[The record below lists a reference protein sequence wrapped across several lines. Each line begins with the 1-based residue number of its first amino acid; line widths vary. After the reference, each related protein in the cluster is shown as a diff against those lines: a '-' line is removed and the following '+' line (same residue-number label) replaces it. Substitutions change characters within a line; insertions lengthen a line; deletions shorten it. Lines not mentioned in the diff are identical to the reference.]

1 MEFLSLPSLTY
12 RILVV
17 DDDYMLN
24 SLFCSFLN
32 SKGFEVVS
40 AESLSTAV
48 SVFERKEH
56 IDLILLDYEL
66 GDGYGMGLFEAPAFA
81 DLDKKPPVIMVS
93 ANEDPLFLEQCFFG
107 GVSDYIIKPVNLF
120 LLALKVQALLNSAA
134 LQNLISQQNITLE
147 EFKQEA
153 EREEAVAKFT
163 YEYLLRRNSPVIPGI
178 TIHLQSFSS
187 FSGDIALA
195 KRSPTGDLFFMLAD
209 ATGHG
214 LSAAITIMPVVTI
227 FNTMVE
233 KGFLLPHIVTEM
245 NKKLVNDTPSDRFVA
260 AILLEFNPTKNL
272 LSVWNGG
279 MPSACWVDK
288 GKITHRFSS
297 TTMALGILD
306 DAIFDANVTTLELPT
321 SGFLCAY
328 SDGLYEQINASRQ
341 AFGIPRVEQLLTS
354 SEPNKVQLLMNEL
367 QAHADGMKYDDDV
380 SICVLEPE
388 KIFLVQDEAA
398 TPVTTAITDVKVT
411 DDFEWQVKITGDR
424 LMRCEIPALCNQFL
438 QGVSLDQKLCQRV
451 FAIVS
456 EMVSNGL
463 DHGILGLSSAM
474 KEEPDGF
481 MNYFEERAARLSK
494 LSESDYIELSV
505 KWIKESDAGNLL
517 ISCRDSGPGY
527 PFETHADPSLNRYS
541 GRGLLMIKK
550 LSKSVEVV
558 APGNLVKAIL

>member
-1 MEFLSLPSLTY
+1 
-12 RILVV
+12 
-17 DDDYMLN
+17 MLN

-32 SKGFEVVS
+32 SKGFEVLS
-40 AESLSTAV
+40 AESLGAAV
-48 SVFERKEH
+48 SVFERKEVV
-56 IDLILLDYEL
+56 DLVLLDYEL
-66 GDGYGMGLFEAPAFA
+66 GDGYGMELFNAPTFVN
-81 DLDKKPPVIMVS
+81 LDKKPPVIMVS

-120 LLALKVQALLNSAA
+120 LLALKVQALLNAST
-134 LQNLISQQNITLE
+134 LQGLISQQNIRLE

-227 FNTMVE
+227 FNTMVD
-233 KGFLLPHIVTEM
+233 KGFLLPHIVSEM
-245 NKKLVNDTPSDRFVA
+245 NKKLVNDTPADRFVA

-279 MPSACWVDK
+279 MPRACWVDK
-288 GKITHRFSS
+288 GEITHRFSS

-328 SDGLYEQINASRQ
+328 SDGLYEQVNANRQ
-341 AFGIPRVEQLLTS
+341 AFGIERVEQLLKS
-354 SEPNKVQLLMNEL
+354 SEPNKVQLLINEL
-367 QAHADGMKYDDDV
+367 QFHADGMKYDDDV

-388 KIFLVQDEAA
+388 KIFVALNEAS
-398 TPVTTAITDVKVT
+398 TPQANAITEAKAN
-411 DDFEWQVKITGDR
+411 DDFEWHVKITGDR
-424 LMRCEIPALCNQFL
+424 LAHCEIPALCNQFL
-438 QGVSLDQKLCQRV
+438 QGVSLEQKLCQKV

-463 DHGILGLSSAM
+463 DHGVLGLSSAI

-481 MNYFEERAARLSK
+481 MNYFEERATRLSK
-494 LSESDYIELSV
+494 LSENDYIELSV
-505 KWIKESDAGNLL
+505 KWVNESGAQNLM

-527 PFETHADPSLNRYS
+527 PFEVNADPSLNRFS

-550 LSKSVEVV
+550 LSKSVEVI